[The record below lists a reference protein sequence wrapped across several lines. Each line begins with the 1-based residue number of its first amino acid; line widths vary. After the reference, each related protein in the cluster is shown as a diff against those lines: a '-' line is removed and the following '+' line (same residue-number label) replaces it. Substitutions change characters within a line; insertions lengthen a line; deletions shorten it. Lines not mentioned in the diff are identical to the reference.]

1 MDSSKVGENGQ
12 ALRGERRRLRGALK
26 SRFPRGEAKA
36 RWQDNGEN
44 KNKAQKGAP
53 EAKNAG
59 DDKEEDDE
67 QEDDSSKKPKSKG
80 KPASKAK
87 PESKGAAKGGKTGN
101 AKGGQGSGKG
111 KNEDGL
117 AGAAAAAHEKK
128 KGEKGDDDN
137 DDEEKDDEE
146 DEEEEKEDSK
156 AKAGD
161 KRKKAA
167 PKSEDKE
174 SKTATRQQPSRGKK
188 VHEAARNCHPVL
200 TMPSYYRRTS
210 HQQRSRRM
218 TRSPLLKALRSP
230 SPAAVVLLAQPKVE
244 LARIRPRTNDQMVS
258 LVPLLPSTS
267 RSRLKARL
275 ISRRAR
281 ASKASAQ
288 ANRAH
293 NICDSSTPQ
302 RAIHPVYP

>member
-1 MDSSKVGENGQ
+1 M
-12 ALRGERRRLRGALK
+12 
-26 SRFPRGEAKA
+26 
-36 RWQDNGEN
+36 QDNGEN

-53 EAKNAG
+53 EAKNGGG
-59 DDKEEDDE
+59 DDKDDAEDK
-67 QEDDSSKKPKSKG
+67 EDDSSKKPKSKG

-87 PESKGAAKGGKTGN
+87 PESKGAAKGGKTGT

-137 DDEEKDDEE
+137 DDEKDEEE

-188 VHEAARNCHPVL
+188 VHEAACNCHPVL

-244 LARIRPRTNDQMVS
+244 LARTRPRTSVQTAL

-267 RSRLKARL
+267 RSRRRAKLT
-275 ISRRAR
+275 SQRAR
-281 ASKASAQ
+281 ANKASAQ
-288 ANRAH
+288 AGRARH
-293 NICDSSTPQ
+293 ICDSSTPQ